1 MRSRWP
7 SLLLVAFLSFFL
19 GGWLLGRGVAN
30 DAQRGARLFDDVMA
44 RISDAYVDSLPPA
57 ELYDRAAQGLVRS
70 LDDPYTALLR
80 GSDWNELREGTTGN
94 FSGIGIQID
103 VRDGWITVVAPLP
116 ETPAERAGFVTGDR
130 VVEVDGEST
139 QGWSSDQALHH
150 LRGAAGTKVKVGVR
164 HPGQETTVTYELT
177 RAEIHVRSV
186 TPGVILD
193 GGVGYVALNPVAD
206 SSAYELQAEV
216 ARMVGA
222 GAKSL
227 VLDLRNN
234 PGGLLTEGIAISDLF
249 LDQGQV
255 VLSTRGRARG
265 TTQSYADQAAQQW
278 PNLPLVVL
286 VNEGTA
292 SAAEIVAGALQD
304 HDRAVLVGDSTYGK
318 GLVQTVYDLGDSTAL
333 KITTSRWYTPSGRL
347 IQKQHAIDSVL
358 SDTARVARDTI
369 VHHTDAGR
377 RVQGNGG
384 IVPDV
389 YVADA
394 TIGAGARKLAEA
406 LGSHFG
412 DFRDVTTAYALET
425 RQAKTLTNEAVT
437 ITPAMRQAI
446 RTRLAARGVRV
457 DDATWTNG
465 SALVDLWLGSDLSRY
480 VFGREAE
487 LRRRRATDPQLQA
500 ALGLLRGAATPQAL
514 LRSLVPDSTVRR

>member
-7 SLLLVAFLSFFL
+7 SLVLVAVLAFFL

-57 ELYDRAAQGLVRS
+57 ELYDRAARGLVRS
-70 LDDPYTALLR
+70 LDDPYTTLLH
-80 GSDWNELREGTTGN
+80 GADWSALREGTTGN

-116 ETPAERAGFVTGDR
+116 ETPAERAGFATGDR

-139 QGWSSDQALHH
+139 QGWSGDQALHH
-150 LRGAAGTKVKVGVR
+150 LRGVAGTKVKVGVR
-164 HPGQETTVTYELT
+164 HPGQTTTVTYELT

-193 GGVGYVALNPVAD
+193 GAVGYVALNPVAD

-216 ARMVGA
+216 ARMVAA
-222 GAKSL
+222 GAKS
-227 VLDLRNN
+227 VILDLRNN
-234 PGGLLTEGIAISDLF
+234 PGGLLTEGVAISDLF
-249 LDQGQV
+249 LDRGQV
-255 VLSTRGRARG
+255 VLSTRGRAPG
-265 TTQSYADQAAQQW
+265 TTQSWSDQAAQQW
-278 PNLPLVVL
+278 PDLPLVVL

-292 SAAEIVAGALQD
+292 SAAEIIAGALQD

-318 GLVQTVYDLGDSTAL
+318 GLVQTVYELGDSTAL

-347 IQKQHAIDSVL
+347 IQKAHAIDSVL

-389 YVADA
+389 HVADA

-406 LGSHFG
+406 LGSRFG
-412 DFRDVTTAYALET
+412 DFRDVTTAYALEA
-425 RQAKTLTNEAVT
+425 RQAGTLRSEGFA
-437 ITPAMRQAI
+437 ITPAMRLAV
-446 RTRLAARGVRV
+446 RTRLAARGVRI
-457 DDATWTNG
+457 DTPTWANG
-465 SALVDLWLGSDLSRY
+465 RALVDLWLGADLSRY

-500 ALGLLRGAATPQAL
+500 ALTLLRGVTTPKAL
-514 LRSLVPDSTVRR
+514 LRSLPADSTVGR

>member
-1 MRSRWP
+1 MRARWP
-7 SLLLVAFLSFFL
+7 SLLLVAVLSFFL
-19 GGWLLGRGVAN
+19 GGWLLGRGIAN
-30 DAQRGARLFDDVMA
+30 DTQRGARLFDDVMA
-44 RISDAYVDSLPPA
+44 RVSDAYVDSLPPA
-57 ELYDRAAQGLVRS
+57 ELYERAAKGLVRS
-70 LDDPYTALLR
+70 LDDPYTALLQGADFR
-80 GSDWNELREGTTGN
+80 DLRENTSGN

-116 ETPAERAGFVTGDR
+116 ETPAERAGLGTGDR
-130 VVEVDGEST
+130 VVEVDGAST
-139 QGWSSDQALHH
+139 EGWNGDQALRH
-150 LRGAAGTKVKVGVR
+150 LRGPAGTKVRVGVR
-164 HPGQETTVTYELT
+164 HPGQTTTVTYELT

-186 TPGVILD
+186 TPGVLLD

-206 SSAYELQAEV
+206 SSSDELEAEV
-216 ARMVGA
+216 ARMVAA
-222 GAKSL
+222 GAKSI

-234 PGGLLTEGIAISDLF
+234 PGGLLTEGVKVSDLF

-255 VLSTRGRARG
+255 VLSTRGRAPG
-265 TTQSYADQAAQQW
+265 TTQSWSDEAPQRW
-278 PNLPLVVL
+278 PDLPLVVL

-292 SAAEIVAGALQD
+292 SAAEIIAGALQD

-347 IQKQHAIDSVL
+347 IQKAHAIDSVL
-358 SDTARVARDTI
+358 SDTARVARDTV

-377 RVQGNGG
+377 RVLGNGG
-384 IVPDV
+384 IVPDIH
-389 YVADA
+389 VADQ

-406 LGSHFG
+406 LGSRFG

-425 RQAKTLTNEAVT
+425 RQQGSLRTEAFTV
-437 ITPAMRQAI
+437 TPAMRAAI
-446 RTRLAARGVRV
+446 RTRLAARGVRI
-457 DDATWTNG
+457 DDATWANG
-465 SALVDLWLGSDLSRY
+465 SALVDLWLGADLSRY

-500 ALGLLRGAATPQAL
+500 ALTLLRGATTPQAL
-514 LRSLVPDSTVRR
+514 LRSLAPDSTVRR